1 MRTLLTT
8 VLSAFLLTS
17 ACSTAVAQSLAFRV
31 VVPDSAG
38 LLGATYAAYDAAHQ
52 KVFFAAVGA
61 VGVLG
66 GQDGRRTRRID
77 ATFGRLN
84 TFNGVFL
91 DSALGKV
98 YFVPGLDSLVTVIDT
113 RTESVVGTISV
124 PHGSYMLLGGD
135 EACLNTVN
143 HKLYVMTSRGI
154 GVFDTRSDEWI
165 GYVNP
170 GPLPGGSPEMCYNPD
185 ANKYYYMADGN
196 NIAVCDGATDTLIKS
211 LFAGTGAPGTPL
223 YVHSQQ
229 RVYIPSSCGTEIAVV
244 DGWGD
249 SLLPVI
255 QTPGGPFIAA
265 ANDTDG
271 KLYVG
276 HHVLDLWSVVD
287 CRLGR
292 VSQVFAMEGPQAA
305 VWSATNDHAYLTGE
319 DRMLVVDGRT
329 DSLLRDLQFRVDCH
343 GSGFANPALNLAYMD
358 HGTGQLLAIDCRAD
372 SVAWLE
378 YCGRWMDSPVWSPG
392 ERVLYTANR
401 YQWSVTRTPLTPGA
415 TSVTCRLPGYGG
427 HYPTRDVLLASP
439 SRNKLYHFGNRGDVE
454 STAVYVIDS
463 RTMTLKDSIVLSG
476 KPATAALLLEDAGR
490 AYFNVLEPD
499 TGPTRFVTE
508 IWDIDSD
515 TLVAALPALGAGTG
529 AVYSSTSNK
538 AFWPGE
544 ESLFVYDV
552 TGDSLLRS
560 VRVASYDRSG
570 LTALAWDSDHDRVYA
585 ATDDASYRLK
595 AVDCAADSVI
605 AHIPGLPVLSSLTY
619 VPTEHKLYCYAPN
632 VSMNVVDCDRNEV
645 VSTVY
650 FSRGAHVTPVY
661 NPRGNKLY
669 VATHGGIGQTPE
681 PWMVAA
687 IDCATDRVVNWTAIG
702 HEIRSMAV
710 DPDSGYVIVAAENSV
725 LYVIK
730 DDAPAIA
737 GEPEPRPARVA
748 LEVAPSPVSRGAVI
762 KARLPCVGRVTLK
775 LYDAA
780 GRLVRSMVHSELS
793 GGMLQYWW
801 DGTDGE
807 ARLPA
812 GTYMVR
818 LESGESR
825 LSRKVVLT
833 D

>member
-1 MRTLLTT
+1 MRALLTT
-8 VLSAFLLTS
+8 VLSVLLLATGSATS
-17 ACSTAVAQSLAFRV
+17 RAQSLAFRV

-38 LLGATYAAYDAAHQ
+38 LMGATYAVYDAVHQ

-66 GQDGRRTRRID
+66 DPDGHRTRRID

-91 DSALGKV
+91 DSAFDKV

-113 RTESVVGTISV
+113 RAESVVGTMSV
-124 PHGSYMLLGGD
+124 PHGAHILLGGD

-143 HKLYVMTSRGI
+143 HKLYVMTNRGI
-154 GVFDTRSDEWI
+154 GVFDTRSDQWI
-165 GYVNP
+165 GYVDP

-185 ANKYYYMADGN
+185 ADKYYYMAEGN
-196 NIAVCDGATDTLIKS
+196 NLAVCDGAADTLITL
-211 LFAGTGAPGTPL
+211 LFAGNGAPDVPRF
-223 YVHSQQ
+223 VRSQQ
-229 RVYIPSSCGTEIAVV
+229 KVYIPNSCGAEIAVV

-249 SLLPVI
+249 SLLPTI
-255 QTPGGPFIAA
+255 ETPGGPFIAA
-265 ANDTDG
+265 VNDTDG

-276 HHVLDLWSVVD
+276 HHVLDLYSVVD
-287 CRLGR
+287 CSLGR

-305 VWSATNDHAYLTGE
+305 VWSPTNNHAYLSGE
-319 DRMLVVDGRT
+319 DRMLVVDGST

-343 GSGFANPALNLAYMD
+343 GCGFVNTSRNLAYMD
-358 HGTGQLLAIDCRAD
+358 HGTGQLLCVEGAND

-378 YCGRWMDSPVWSPG
+378 YCGRWMNSPVWDRG
-392 ERVLYTANR
+392 ERVLYTANK
-401 YQWSVTRTPLTPGA
+401 YQWSVMKTPLMPGA
-415 TSVTCRLPGYGG
+415 MSQTCKLPGYGG
-427 HYPTRDVLLASP
+427 HYPTRDALLASP
-439 SRNKLYHFGNRGDVE
+439 SRHKLYHYGNWGDVE
-454 STAVYVIDS
+454 STAVYVVDS
-463 RTMTLKDSIVLSG
+463 RSMTLEDSIVLSG
-476 KPATAALLLEDAGR
+476 KPAAALLLESAGR
-490 AYFNVLEPD
+490 AYFNVLSPD
-499 TGPTRFVTE
+499 TGPTRYLTE

-515 TLVAALPALGAGTG
+515 TLVAALPAKGAFAAGVHSPTSHK
-529 AVYSSTSNK
+529 VY
-538 AFWPGE
+538 WPGE
-544 ESLFVYDV
+544 ESLWVYDEL
-552 TGDSLLRS
+552 GDSLLRS
-560 VRVASYDRSG
+560 VRVTSYDRSG
-570 LTALAWDSDHDRVYA
+570 LVALAWDSDHDRVYA

-619 VPTEHKLYCYAPN
+619 VPTERKLYCYAPN
-632 VSMNVVDCDRNEV
+632 VSMNVVDCDRSEV
-645 VSTVY
+645 VSTIY
-650 FSRGAHVTPVY
+650 FSRGAQVTPVY

-669 VATHGGIGQTPE
+669 VATHGGVGQVTE

-687 IDCATDRVVNWTAIG
+687 VDCATDRVVSWTAIG

-710 DPDSGYVIVAAENSV
+710 DSDSGYVIVAADNSA

-730 DDAPAIA
+730 DDAPAVA
-737 GEPEPRPARVA
+737 EVPERRLPRAS

-762 KARLPCVGRVTLK
+762 KARMPGAGRVALK

-780 GRLVRSMVHSELS
+780 GRLVRSMVDSESS

-812 GTYMVR
+812 GTYVVR
-818 LESGESR
+818 LEAGERR
-825 LSRKVVLT
+825 LSRKVVLAE
-833 D
+833 